1 MQLSQCLPW
10 KGWNTALAT
19 FTLDFTNTAGNSF
32 GNFWK
37 DTFIHPQSAHTLT
50 DKSKRRRHAGR
61 TLNFL
66 MSVCLIVCKCS
77 FSSSKTQH
85 ACTNANVYDCF
96 TMQSLLWPNAP
107 INGGWAVLFTAWK
120 YIFFWQFRTLLK
132 HMPVFLMSAHPLPT
146 LHQSGSC
153 QGWSFACAVSLCF
166 ASYGAEVDCYA
177 HWTLQGIVHQIL
189 SISGTEL
196 ILSPKYIG

>member
-1 MQLSQCLPW
+1 MPTPLA
-10 KGWNTALAT
+10 KGQE
-19 FTLDFTNTAGNSF
+19 NSF
-32 GNFWK
+32 APQMIFLGLRPGGWVFNFWRQFRFSMCYPKGAHSLGHRLGTAPRNKGSNTVQIGNIYIRLYQYCWQLFWKFWK

-96 TMQSLLWPNAP
+96 TMQSVLWCT
-107 INGGWAVLFTAWK
+107 FTS
-120 YIFFWQFRTLLK
+120 
-132 HMPVFLMSAHPLPT
+132 P
-146 LHQSGSC
+146 C
-153 QGWSFACAVSLCF
+153 WSFK
-166 ASYGAEVDCYA
+166 ASGNLQHLKLLDAAEKEEEE
-177 HWTLQGIVHQIL
+177 TG
-189 SISGTEL
+189 G
-196 ILSPKYIG
+196 K